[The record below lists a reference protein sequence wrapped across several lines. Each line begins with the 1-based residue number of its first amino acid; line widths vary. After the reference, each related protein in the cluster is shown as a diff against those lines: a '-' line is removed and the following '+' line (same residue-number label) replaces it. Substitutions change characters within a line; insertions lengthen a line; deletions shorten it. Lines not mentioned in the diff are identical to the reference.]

1 MKIRFLTSLFLLAT
15 LLTACQA
22 GQSPVVPGA
31 PKVLTTTTILAD
43 ITRQVAGDRLQVDS
57 LLPLGVDP
65 HAYQPAPSDAA
76 KVAESTVLITNGAGY
91 EHFLTQLLENAGGNR
106 LVIEASAGLTP
117 LTSPDGG
124 IDPHF
129 WLDPNLV
136 IAYVENIR
144 DGLSKADPEGA
155 AIYTTNA
162 DAYIKEL
169 QDLDAWIKTQVDPLT
184 PDKRIV
190 VTNHESL
197 AYFANRYGFDVIGAV
212 VPSLSSDAAPSAQQM
227 AALIEQIRSSG
238 ARAILLDQMDNPNL
252 AKQISAETYTKVISD
267 LHLESLTTPD
277 GNASSYIEMMKYNVS
292 RIVDACKG

>member
-1 MKIRFLTSLFLLAT
+1 MKMRFHACLCLLAI

-22 GQSPVVPGA
+22 GQVPSKPA
-31 PKVLTTTTILAD
+31 TPTILATTSILAD
-43 ITRQVAGDRLQVDS
+43 ITRQVAGDRLQVES

-76 KVAESTVLITNGAGY
+76 KIAESTVLIANGAGY
-91 EHFLTQLLENAGGNR
+91 EHFLGPLLVNAGGDR
-106 LVIEASAGLTP
+106 LVIDASAGLTP

-124 IDPHF
+124 VDPHF

-136 IAYVENIR
+136 ITYVDNIR
-144 DGLSKADPEGA
+144 DGLSKVDPEGA
-155 AIYTTNA
+155 AIYAANA
-162 DAYIKEL
+162 AAYIKEL

-184 PDKRIV
+184 PDQRVV
-190 VTNHESL
+190 VTNHESM
-197 AYFANRYGFDVIGAV
+197 AYFAKRYGFDVIGAV

-252 AKQISAETYTKVISD
+252 AKQISTETSTKVISD
-267 LHLESLTTPD
+267 LHLESLTAPD
-277 GNASSYIEMMKYNVS
+277 GNAPNYIEMMKYNVS